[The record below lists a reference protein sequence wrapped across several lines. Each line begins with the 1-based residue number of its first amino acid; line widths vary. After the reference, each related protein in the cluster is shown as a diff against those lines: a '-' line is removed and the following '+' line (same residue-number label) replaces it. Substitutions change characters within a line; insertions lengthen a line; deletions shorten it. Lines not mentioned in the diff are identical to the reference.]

1 MALCAGALFIYR
13 RFINTQTKINIKIIL
28 ETEREEFYAKKKQAE
43 NSSQRDAQTRTV
55 TVQQRLQTGMLRLCL
70 CWLQFCVPDK

>member
-13 RFINTQTKINIKIIL
+13 RFINTRTKINIKITL

-43 NSSQRDAQTRTV
+43 NSSQRAAQTRTV
-55 TVQQRLQTGMLRLCL
+55 TVQQRL
-70 CWLQFCVPDK
+70 